1 MERLY
6 NLNELKVESILDN
19 RVLTKEDRKFT
30 IADNVVVYLQNRDQ
44 TYTLSSL
51 ARVLEGD
58 YTLTA
63 WYDKPE
69 NEGGRVRVII
79 AR

>member
-1 MERLY
+1 M
-6 NLNELKVESILDN
+6 
-19 RVLTKEDRKFT
+19 
-30 IADNVVVYLQNRDQ
+30 VVYLQNRDQ